1 MKALAKTHRSLL
13 AIPALVLVTLAG
25 CSSLSS
31 GAPSSVE
38 GKGLAAPTSGTSSD
52 LEATEQ
58 RRRSQAAKDAEL
70 LRQCGY
76 GCVNLL
82 Q

>member
-1 MKALAKTHRSLL
+1 MPALTKTRRSLV
-13 AIPALVLVTLAG
+13 AISALVLLMLAG

-38 GKGLAAPTSGTSSD
+38 GKELAAPTSTTESD

-58 RRRSQAAKDAEL
+58 RRRSQAAKDVEL

-76 GCVNLL
+76 DCVNLMH
-82 Q
+82 

>member
-1 MKALAKTHRSLL
+1 MPALTKTRISLVP
-13 AIPALVLVTLAG
+13 ISALVLLMLAG

-38 GKGLAAPTSGTSSD
+38 GKGLASPTSTNASD

-76 GCVNLL
+76 GCVNLMH
-82 Q
+82 